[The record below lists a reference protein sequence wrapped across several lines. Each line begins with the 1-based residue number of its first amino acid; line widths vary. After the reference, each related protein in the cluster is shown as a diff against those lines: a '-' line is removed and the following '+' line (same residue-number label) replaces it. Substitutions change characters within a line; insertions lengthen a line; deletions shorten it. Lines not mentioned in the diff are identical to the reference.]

1 MITLDT
7 VNGESLYVDE
17 REHAM
22 TCMEKTIQAS
32 LRSVDVSTRF
42 SSEQFVV
49 ILMNAQNEYIEV
61 ITKRIVENFNK
72 VYNKKQIQVSFDVA
86 NLADM

>member
-1 MITLDT
+1 M
-7 VNGESLYVDE
+7 
-17 REHAM
+17 
-22 TCMEKTIQAS
+22 MEKTIQAS

-61 ITKRIVENFNK
+61 ITKRIEMNFHK
-72 VYNKKQIQVSFDVA
+72 VYNKRKMTVHFDVA
-86 NLADM
+86 DLTDLADIYKE